1 MESEKLRGR
10 KFLKATTL
18 TNTSML
24 PVPGWVCTAGK
35 TLAKSQRGKNSG
47 KLKAAN
53 CSRRKCHPRTR
64 KARAGKGRKGCE
76 IQAMMRRTTRQ
87 LKQRSSV
94 PEGGKRSQNSKSG
107 FSRKLQMV
115 QICPKQILPPTNPES
130 AGGAKSWKSLHFAAR
145 RAKFEHFGA
154 ESRSGEFA
162 GRNLRPF
169 RTRKARAKVLESK
182 SMHVDGGRYCSR
194 RLVEAANAADNL
206 CVPGHTGRRTF

>member
-1 MESEKLRGR
+1 MNQTCHPVFLDLLSLFQVPRNVGNHFPCPGAGDAS
-10 KFLKATTL
+10 KFL
-18 TNTSML
+18 NQ
-24 PVPGWVCTAGK
+24 GF
-35 TLAKSQRGKNSG
+35 RGI
-47 KLKAAN
+47 
-53 CSRRKCHPRTR
+53 RKW
-64 KARAGKGRKGCE
+64 CE
-76 IQAMMRRTTRQ
+76 IA
-87 LKQRSSV
+87 
-94 PEGGKRSQNSKSG
+94 PEG
-107 FSRKLQMV
+107 
-115 QICPKQILPPTNPES
+115 PAPPNPES

-206 CVPGHTGRRTF
+206 CVPGHIGRRTF